1 MSCPQAQSASPNLL
15 QRAEALLAG
24 GVLATLALAPLEADA
39 RVGLS
44 ADDLIVEGSGAYFYN
59 ASGYF
64 ADWRGR
70 PDGGTVNEVNADG
83 SVKLYGSASATPE
96 QFLAHNCSTDWGCS
110 WYSDRGLSLVFW
122 GTLRQPAQ
130 VGERLSLSY
139 DFVIDVPDT
148 GVEWVLR
155 AQIGA
160 WDFGQSNS
168 LNSSGSPLYGSL
180 SEAASQHLQGS
191 FSSEAV
197 QDWQVYEGSEP
208 LRYWQVSLSATAHA
222 PWGESQW
229 SEAYGQYLTP
239 FRGLSITVP
248 NQSLDVALLP
258 AEVPAVPEPAS
269 HALWLLGLGLWLAG
283 RQHARRSRAG

>member
-1 MSCPQAQSASPNLL
+1 MSCSPPLAPSLL
-15 QRAEALLAG
+15 QRADVLLAG
-24 GVLATLALAPLEADA
+24 AALATLALAPLDA
-39 RVGLS
+39 AALAAAG
-44 ADDLIVEGSGAYFYN
+44 ADDLVVEGSGAYFYN

-70 PDGGTVNEVNADG
+70 PDGGTVHEVNADG

-96 QFLAHNCSTDWGCS
+96 QFLAHNCSPDWGCS

-130 VGERLSLSY
+130 AGERLSLSY
-139 DFVIDVPDT
+139 DFHIEVPDT

-155 AQIGA
+155 AQIGS

-168 LNSSGSPLYGSL
+168 LNGSGASLYGSF
-180 SEAASQHLQGS
+180 SEAGSQHLQGS
-191 FSSEAV
+191 FSGEAV
-197 QDWQVYEGSEP
+197 QDWQVGEGSEP

-222 PWGESQW
+222 PWHERHW
-229 SEAYGQYLTP
+229 SDTHGQYLTP

-269 HALWLLGLGLWLAG
+269 YALWLAGLGLWLAT
-283 RQHARRSRAG
+283 RQRAR

>member
-1 MSCPQAQSASPNLL
+1 MSCPPPQAPSLL

-24 GVLATLALAPLEADA
+24 GVLATLALAPLDA
-39 RVGLS
+39 AALAS
-44 ADDLIVEGSGAYFYN
+44 PTADDLVVEGSGAYFYN

-130 VGERLSLSY
+130 AGERLSLSY
-139 DFVIDVPDT
+139 DFTIDVPDT

-155 AQIGA
+155 AQIGS

-168 LNSSGSPLYGSL
+168 LNGSGASRYGSF
-180 SEAASQHLQGS
+180 SEAGSQHLQGS
-191 FSSEAV
+191 FSSEVV
-197 QDWQVYEGSEP
+197 QDWQVGEGSEP

-222 PWGESQW
+222 PWSEGYW
-229 SEAYGQYLTP
+229 SDTHGQYLTP

-258 AEVPAVPEPAS
+258 AEVPAVLEPAS
-269 HALWLLGLGLWLAG
+269 YALWLAGLGLWLAT
-283 RQHARRSRAG
+283 RQRAR